1 MGTMRVR
8 VEVFAYLTDHGVDTE
23 GLMGS
28 LLFPYIYLIKEMSR
42 PVSVGGV
49 VNSWL
54 IISICSLWFST
65 LPVPPFLWLSPPL
78 VSSQYPVRL
87 GARSVDRVFLVVRL
101 RRFIGSTQATLR
113 YVTFLGPRKPL
124 IMGVLVPK

>member
-1 MGTMRVR
+1 MRVR
-8 VEVFAYLTDHGVDTE
+8 GGVFAYLIDHGVDTE

-42 PVSVGGV
+42 PDPVGGV
-49 VNSWL
+49 DNSWL
-54 IISICSLWFST
+54 IIIICSLWTSP

-87 GARSVDRVFLVVRL
+87 GARSFDRV
-101 RRFIGSTQATLR
+101 S
-113 YVTFLGPRKPL
+113 
-124 IMGVLVPK
+124 